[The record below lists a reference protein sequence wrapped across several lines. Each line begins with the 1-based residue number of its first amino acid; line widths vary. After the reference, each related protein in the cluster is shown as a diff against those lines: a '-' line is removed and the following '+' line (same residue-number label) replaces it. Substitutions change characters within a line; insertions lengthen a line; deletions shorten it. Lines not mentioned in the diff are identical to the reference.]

1 MPYGYVME
9 LKVRHSAGRGLY
21 VGLAGIALLLLS
33 FFATPWVSP
42 AGGDDLSFK
51 DLRDLFHPDS
61 SPSSAAGPT
70 VTTTTPDL
78 GTTPGLETD
87 TSLPPIGNPVTPPLP
102 DAGSLPGAGS
112 LPDTPST
119 PTFDD
124 SSSSSRSDAADQLE
138 SFTGTGWIWA
148 LYLAVAGV
156 VFSTWIVPSDRSGRL
171 ITGILTA
178 GCLGIVNLFDK
189 DGTSAPRVLSTLAN
203 LVGAALVIGNC
214 WNLFWR
220 FDGSPDAA
228 FGAYVG
234 CAGSIAVLVACVMGS
249 KRTWYHVPAPMAV
262 AAPVRPR

>member
-1 MPYGYVME
+1 VPYGYVME

-33 FFATPWVSP
+33 FFATPWVSSP
-42 AGGDDLSFK
+42 AGGDDLSFH
-51 DLRDLFHPDS
+51 DLHDVFHPDGS
-61 SPSSAAGPT
+61 SSSAASST
-70 VTTTTPDL
+70 VTTTTPGL
-78 GTTPGLETD
+78 GTTPGLDTN

-102 DAGSLPGAGS
+102 GAGS
-112 LPDTPST
+112 LPDTSST
-119 PTFDD
+119 PTPTF
-124 SSSSSRSDAADQLE
+124 SSSSSRSDAADQLK

-148 LYLAVAGV
+148 LYLAVVGV

-171 ITGILTA
+171 LTGILTA

-203 LVGAALVIGNC
+203 IVGAALVIGNC

-249 KRTWYHVPAPMAV
+249 KRTWYQVPAPMAV